1 MEKADVSFTFIDRVE
16 EIELNIDDGRWQSA
30 LALALTLPD
39 ICGGIAFPEV
49 VKKYK
54 NGRIMLDN
62 EGNPTRDTGR
72 QYVLWFDTYASAFF
86 LKSPEDE
93 TPYIDGER
101 CWQLRC
107 EYLHQNKGFDNES
120 EENKVH
126 FHLGINCGSTVCNL
140 DTESVK
146 NGIENIRLDIREL
159 CHRLCLA
166 ARAYYDKLKY
176 EKDFDLYNTPVIDFL
191 KWKQEQ
197 EPAKKSILI
206 LTEDR
211 DYGKGLQL
219 ALKTPNVQTIFCSA
233 WEEAKEKLRRQRPAL
248 WIIDEAFTET
258 KVIKSALSKSEK
270 VFVVA
275 GNEETDDPKNS
286 DVQKLSKAQDLKE
299 LRNRIQSFL

>member
-1 MEKADVSFTFIDRVE
+1 MEKADASFTFIDRVE

-62 EGNPTRDTGR
+62 EGKPARDTGR
-72 QYVLWFDTYASAFF
+72 QYILWFDTYASGFF
-86 LKSPEDE
+86 LKEPGDED
-93 TPYIDGER
+93 PYIDGEK

-120 EENKVH
+120 DENEVH
-126 FHLGINCGSTVCNL
+126 FHLGINCGSTVCSL

-159 CHRLCLA
+159 CRRSCLA

-191 KWKQEQ
+191 KWKEEQ
-197 EPAKKSILI
+197 EPSKKSILI

-219 ALKTPNVQTIFCSA
+219 ALKTPNVQTVFCA
-233 WEEAKEKLRRQRPAL
+233 EWEEAKEKLRRRRPTV
-248 WIIDEAFTET
+248 WIIDEAFIHT

-270 VFVVA
+270 VFVIT
-275 GNEETDDPKNS
+275 GNEETDTSENRDIQTLP
-286 DVQKLSKAQDLKE
+286 KAQGLKE
-299 LRNRIQSFL
+299 LRDRIRSLL